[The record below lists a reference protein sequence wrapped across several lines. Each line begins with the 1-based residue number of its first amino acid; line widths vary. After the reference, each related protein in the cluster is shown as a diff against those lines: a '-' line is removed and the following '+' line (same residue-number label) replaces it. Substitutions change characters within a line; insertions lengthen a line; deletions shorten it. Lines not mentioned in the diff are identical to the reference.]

1 MKLVHSD
8 SLMLKVKILIV
19 RYLKPVKLKV
29 VPPLHINNSD
39 FTILNVPALLLTQKE
54 AQTYQQI

>member
-19 RYLKPVKLKV
+19 RYLKPVKM
-29 VPPLHINNSD
+29 NWSFN
-39 FTILNVPALLLTQKE
+39 FA
-54 AQTYQQI
+54 